1 MTNDLSISIY
11 FIRNIIVVCLLAFT
25 QINYAQH
32 SSLRCLK
39 FFPGDS
45 IKLKS
50 GEFIERNSIEVR
62 SVVNPIISL
71 PFKYFPDRN
80 LILIDSMA
88 AKDSLSVCYR
98 VFPIRLQQD
107 YFHYD
112 TKILQQPQAPE
123 YASPDFNK
131 TKNSDWWKNSGINYS
146 GSFIRG
152 ISTGNNQSLVLNS
165 SLNLQ
170 LSGDL
175 GDGYAILGAI
185 SDNQIPIQ
193 PEGNTRQIQEFD
205 RLYLQ
210 ILKNR
215 NKLTAGDFEI
225 GNPQG
230 YFLKYQ
236 KKNQGGM
243 LETQSKI
250 CHGILETKS
259 AIAVSKGKS
268 NRVQLTLQN
277 GNQGPYRLHGS
288 NGEAFIILLAGTEKV
303 WLDGRLL
310 ERGEQGDYIMNY
322 NLAELNFTTKTVIH
336 DQLRIIVEFE
346 YLDQNYNRSL
356 IVHQSNFSKNNT
368 SVYVNLFHEQD
379 SKRPAIEGR
388 QDSLDQ
394 ILLAAIGD
402 DLKLAFTSGVQ
413 RAGSNFNE
421 NRNYYRQRD
430 TTVVIKGVA
439 SSFNYYYNDPYADS
453 SAFQVQFS
461 ELGPGKAHYRLKQSS
476 ANGRVYEWISPDPL
490 TGEPRGSY
498 DPVIPLIAPQRKTL
512 LNAGLQ
518 YSGKNHSALK
528 AEIAF
533 SSFDANRISPLQDE
547 DNRGIALF
555 VDAKAPVLH
564 LWSSLARIKISG
576 EYEYVHK
583 NFSPANTF
591 RTIEFAREWNSD
603 QLYGLTDHIP
613 KWSVEIEA
621 GKRFS
626 LKLSEK
632 RMIRSDDFMGTNR
645 LIESNWKD
653 SLKYVSLKYG
663 WLITED
669 AFQHSKYIKPELQF
683 NQQLGPRTKI
693 QLFAIREENKRFYE
707 TSDSLLSHSFA
718 FNSFESK
725 TIYSF
730 NRGNQFSLTGK
741 YRSDDL
747 VKDGKLERYSDAL
760 EGGIEAQFEN
770 SNTGQWNLRFNA
782 RNIRYQNDRLNDSL
796 SRFFFL
802 GSIDHQ
808 LTLFKK
814 CLRLN
819 NYYEVQSGVEP
830 RLEFVFEERKPGE
843 GDYIYIDFNGDGIR
857 QVFEYVYAPDI
868 DTAKFVRFQLLN
880 SEYVQIYKSSW
891 NQLLVLDFNKLE
903 EPQNK
908 FSVLLKTLSIESSFR
923 LSSKLSSDSE
933 FEDRINPLLPLLD
946 VNRTIGHQIFMQ
958 HNLYFQRNHPVV
970 ELQFYQRQ
978 NGIKQLLT
986 SGTDERKTSEPGCKF
1001 RWTYHK
1007 SLDLYLDLQ
1016 LKNEQRINNA
1026 YLEQNYK
1033 TKTIAIKPAYVY
1045 RINSGLR
1052 VFGHMAL
1059 SDIKEIQINNERAK
1073 LFEIEQGLAA
1083 FFFKKLSWR
1092 ASLKYLHAS
1101 FNGKAGSLLEYE
1113 LLQGFK
1119 DGNNA
1124 IWDIHLDYKIN
1135 SYLQLAF
1142 SYSGRKAA
1150 TNPILHTGRMQ
1161 LRANF

>member
-1 MTNDLSISIY
+1 MVLS
-11 FIRNIIVVCLLAFT
+11 LLVFT

-39 FFPGDS
+39 FFSGDS
-45 IKLKS
+45 IKLKA
-50 GEFIERNSIEVR
+50 GEFIDRNTIDIR
-62 SVVNPIISL
+62 SVRDPNIRFSFRYHPGL
-71 PFKYFPDRN
+71 N
-80 LILIDSMA
+80 LIQLDSMA
-88 AKDSLSVCYR
+88 SEDSLSVCYR
-98 VFPIRLQQD
+98 VFPFKLQQD
-107 YFHYD
+107 YFHYN
-112 TKILQQPQAPE
+112 TNILQQAQAPE
-123 YASPDFNK
+123 YANPDYHK
-131 TKNSDWWKNSGINYS
+131 SKSTDWWDNNGINYS

-175 GDGYAILGAI
+175 GDGYSILGAI

-210 ILKNR
+210 VMKNR

-236 KKNQGGM
+236 KKNQGGL
-243 LETQSKI
+243 LET
-250 CHGILETKS
+250 HTNVGNGILETKS
-259 AIAVSKGKS
+259 AISVSKGKS

-277 GNQGPYRLHGS
+277 GNQGPYRLYGNS
-288 NGEAFIILLAGTEKV
+288 GEAFIILLAGTEKV

-310 ERGEQGDYIMNY
+310 ERGEQGDYTMNY
-322 NLAELNFTTKTVIH
+322 NLAELNFTTKTIIH

-356 IVHQSNFSKNNT
+356 IVHQGNFSKNNT
-368 SVYVNLFHEQD
+368 SVYFNIFHEQD
-379 SKRPAIEGR
+379 SKRPAIEGK

-413 RAGSNFNE
+413 VAGSNFNE
-421 NRNYYRQRD
+421 NRNYYRERD
-430 TTVVIKGVA
+430 TTVIVKGIA
-439 SSFNYYYNDPYADS
+439 TSFNFYYNDPFADS
-453 SAFQVQFS
+453 SALQIQFS
-461 ELGPGKAHYRLKQSS
+461 ELGPGMANYRLKQSS
-476 ANGRVYEWISPDPL
+476 ANGRIYEWISPDPL

-498 DPVIPLIAPQRKTL
+498 EPVIPLIAPQRKTL

-518 YSGKNHSALK
+518 YSGKNHSSLK
-528 AEIAF
+528 AEMAL

-547 DNRGIALF
+547 DNRGLAIF
-555 VDAKAPVLH
+555 VDAKAPVIN
-564 LWSSLARIKISG
+564 LWQSLARIKFSG

-603 QLYGLTDHIP
+603 QVYGLTDHIP
-613 KWSVEIEA
+613 KWALEIEK
-621 GKRFS
+621 GQRFK
-626 LKLSEK
+626 LKLTEK
-632 RMIRSDDFMGTNR
+632 RMIRSNDFKGTNR
-645 LIESNWKD
+645 IIESNWVD
-653 SLKYVSLKYG
+653 SLRDIRFSYG
-663 WLITED
+663 WLKTED
-669 AFQHSKYIKPELQF
+669 QFQNTKYIKPEFQF

-718 FNSFESK
+718 FNSIESK
-725 TIYSF
+725 TLYVF
-730 NRGNQFSLTGK
+730 NRGNQIGLTGK
-741 YRSDDL
+741 YRSDNL
-747 VKDGKLERYSDAL
+747 VKDGIFERYSHAI
-760 EGGIEAQFEN
+760 EGGIEAQFQK
-770 SNTGQWNLRFNA
+770 SKTGQWNLRFNA
-782 RNIRYQNDRLNDSL
+782 RNISYDNDRLNDSL
-796 SRFFFL
+796 SSFFFL

-808 LTLFKK
+808 ITLFKN

-843 GDYIYIDFNGDGIR
+843 GDYIYLDFNGDGIR
-857 QVFEYVYAPDI
+857 QIFEYVYAPDI

-891 NQLLVLDFNKLE
+891 NQMLVLDLNKLE
-903 EPQNK
+903 EHQNK
-908 FSVLLKTLSIESSFR
+908 LIMLLRAFSIESSFR
-923 LSSKLSSDSE
+923 LSSKLSGDSE
-933 FEDRINPLLPLLD
+933 FEDRINPLLPLID
-946 VNRTIGHQIFMQ
+946 GNRTIGHQVFMQ
-958 HNLYFQRNHPVV
+958 HSLYFQRNHPVF
-970 ELQFYQRQ
+970 ELQFFQRQ
-978 NGIKQLLT
+978 SGNKQLLT
-986 SGTDERKTSEPGCKF
+986 SGTDEKKISEPGFKI
-1001 RWTYHK
+1001 RWTYNR

-1033 TKTIAIKPAYVY
+1033 TKLYSIKPAYLY
-1045 RINSGLR
+1045 RINSMLR
-1052 VFGHMAL
+1052 IFGNTVF
-1059 SDIKEIQINNERAK
+1059 SDIKELQINSERAK
-1073 LFEIEQGLAA
+1073 LFEIEQGVAA
-1083 FFFKKLSWR
+1083 FFFKKLSVR
-1092 ASLKYLHAS
+1092 ASLKYLNAS
-1101 FNGKAGSLLEYE
+1101 YNGQKGSFLEYE
-1113 LLQGFK
+1113 ILQGFK

-1124 IWDIHLDYKIN
+1124 LWDLHLDYKIN

-1150 TNPILHTGRMQ
+1150 SNPILHTGRMQ